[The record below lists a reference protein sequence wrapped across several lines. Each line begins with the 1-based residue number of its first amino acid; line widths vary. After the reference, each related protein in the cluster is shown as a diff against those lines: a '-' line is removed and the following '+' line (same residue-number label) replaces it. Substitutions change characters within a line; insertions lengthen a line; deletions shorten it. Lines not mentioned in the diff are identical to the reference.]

1 MVAQHNG
8 ISMIRCFCSEAA
20 IGHAQKQGF
29 VRGQKVQSNCTD
41 GGLLVYQLVDQLRI
55 FLKPVR
61 PVSATPT
68 RLYIGSPAFPTT
80 NQKAGGSN
88 RSGRATILSAY
99 FLASLLLRELGYAV
113 RC

>member
-41 GGLLVYQLVDQLRI
+41 GGLLVYQTCGPTEDFFEAGAACKCDTYKALYRISRLSNYEPEGRWVESLRARHYPQRVLLSEP
-55 FLKPVR
+55 F
-61 PVSATPT
+61 AT
-68 RLYIGSPAFPTT
+68 
-80 NQKAGGSN
+80 
-88 RSGRATILSAY
+88 
-99 FLASLLLRELGYAV
+99 
-113 RC
+113 